1 MNKTLHIQNIDGMNC
16 AERIVKRAV
25 DIIGSFL
32 GLILLSPL
40 FAVIYLLI
48 KSEGDGP
55 VIFSQERIGKGGR
68 PFRIYKFRTMVVNAE
83 SDGACLA
90 QKEDDRL
97 TRKGKMLREH
107 HLDELPQLW
116 NVFIGDMSFVGYR
129 PERRVF
135 IEQIMQHNKDYELL
149 YISRPG
155 VTSFAT
161 LYNGYTDT
169 VEKMLKRL
177 EYDLDYLRHRSLLLD
192 AKIILRTALSVFG
205 GKIF

>member
-83 SDGACLA
+83 SDGAVLL
-90 QKEDDRL
+90 K
-97 TRKGKMLREH
+97 KKMI
-107 HLDELPQLW
+107 D
-116 NVFIGDMSFVGYR
+116 
-129 PERRVF
+129 
-135 IEQIMQHNKDYELL
+135 
-149 YISRPG
+149 
-155 VTSFAT
+155 
-161 LYNGYTDT
+161 
-169 VEKMLKRL
+169 
-177 EYDLDYLRHRSLLLD
+177 
-192 AKIILRTALSVFG
+192 
-205 GKIF
+205 